1 MAFKD
6 EARFYKIDG
15 EQYPSVTTILRCLD
29 KPALVP
35 WASKLQREADAL
47 TAMTCADVREAA
59 EKILASPN
67 AAYAKTSKAAD
78 IGSEAHA
85 LVEWYLKGEGD
96 RPVVTEPAEKCF
108 ESWLKWWEQSGLDQR
123 GIETVVYSHEH
134 GYAGRIDLL
143 AGKKNKL
150 YVLDWKSGKDI
161 YPEAHLQNVAYRAA
175 LAEMG
180 VTTHGGAM
188 VLLSKDGGNV
198 KVVPA
203 RKDLTIEHFLAVF
216 EAWKAVRQ
224 MNNQP
229 SGERA

>member
-1 MAFKD
+1 MAFRD

-15 EQYPSVTTILRCLD
+15 EQYPSVTTILKCLD

-47 TAMTCADVREAA
+47 TAMTCETPREAA

-78 IGSEAHA
+78 IGTEAHGA
-85 LVEWYLKGEGD
+85 VEAYLKGQEI
-96 RPVVTEPAEKCF
+96 PQLSEPASNCF
-108 ESWLKWWEQSGLDQR
+108 ASWLRWWDGSGLTVV
-123 GIETVVYSHEH
+123 GIETVVYSHDY
-134 GYAGRIDLL
+134 GFAGRIDVL
-143 AGKKNKL
+143 AEKKGKQ
-150 YVLDWKSGKDI
+150 YVLDWKTGKDI

-175 LAEMG
+175 LDEMG
-180 VTTHGGAM
+180 MKTHGGAM
-188 VLLSKDGGNV
+188 VLLPKEGGNV

-203 RKDLTIEHFLAVF
+203 RKDIELADFLAVF
-216 EAWKAVRQ
+216 EAWKVLRK

-229 SGERA
+229 TSERA